1 MALCLGG
8 RGAVADGWG
17 WSPEGSGFPIVLD
30 SCSLKFWGPPSSP
43 GNPLLPGP
51 RDPGILAG
59 EGGSP
64 AGALPSPAACSPGI
78 LLLRD
83 GKSRSGL
90 QLIPPLREEEGPRD
104 SFLHPPPLPSGAG
117 PSSAVGGAGG
127 AQDRPLRLHHMPWSL
142 AQPAVGTRALWRQNG
157 PGVAEE
163 RWGWGSEATRG
174 SGRGPKP
181 GPGPTGS
188 PRAEGEELV
197 LSLDRKTNDPIMG
210 A

>member
-8 RGAVADGWG
+8 QGAIIDGRG
-17 WSPEGSGFPIVLD
+17 WSPERSGFPIGLD
-30 SCSLKFWGPPSSP
+30 SCSLEFWGPPSSP

-51 RDPGILAG
+51 GDPGVLAG

-83 GKSRSGL
+83 GKSRPGL

-104 SFLHPPPLPSGAG
+104 SFLQPPPPPRRLPSGAG

-127 AQDRPLRLHHMPWSL
+127 
-142 AQPAVGTRALWRQNG
+142 G
-157 PGVAEE
+157 PGQACKAPSHVLEPSPARSGHQGTLEAE
-163 RWGWGSEATRG
+163 WAWC
-174 SGRGPKP
+174 GRGEV
-181 GPGPTGS
+181 GVGC
-188 PRAEGEELV
+188 
-197 LSLDRKTNDPIMG
+197 
-210 A
+210 